1 MKCVVQKTR
10 KCSYLPITPQ
20 RATEIPRGVRG
31 GGGGIQTH
39 FLGPKLA
46 KPILQQTNKGFRV
59 LNSTNVVYLIHCKKC
74 NLKYVGSTTS
84 QEFKV
89 GKGTTNHL

>member
-1 MKCVVQKTR
+1 MCSSKNQKMFI
-10 KCSYLPITPQ
+10 PPHHP
-20 RATEIPRGVRG
+20 TEGKGNSEGSG
-31 GGGGIQTH
+31 GEGQTH
-39 FLGPKLA
+39 FLAPKLA

-59 LNSTNVVYLIHCKKC
+59 FNSTNVVYLIHCKKC